1 MGLLDAINIGSSGLF
16 SHGKRLEIHAKNIA
30 NADTPN
36 YQRKIPILMAT
47 EDISFQGVLTNMK
60 DNVFASGTLPH
71 KTGGVNFTG
80 IIEDPTPGDL
90 VYSPGHPD
98 ADKNGYIR
106 RSNVNPMIDIA
117 DATMSSRAY
126 EASLALVSLTKTMAQ
141 RAAEIG
147 K

>member
-1 MGLLDAINIGSSGLF
+1 MGLLDAINIGESGLVT
-16 SHGKRLEIHAKNIA
+16 HGKRLEVHAKNIA
-30 NADTPN
+30 NIDTPN
-36 YQRKIPILMAT
+36 YRRKIPILMAT

-80 IIEDPTPGDL
+80 IVEDPTPGDL

-98 ADKNGYIR
+98 ADQNGYIR
-106 RSNVNPMIDIA
+106 RSNVNPMIDVA
-117 DATMSSRAY
+117 DATMTSRAY
-126 EASLALVSLTKTMAQ
+126 EANLAMVSVTKTMAQ
-141 RAAEIG
+141 RATEIG

>member
-1 MGLLDAINIGSSGLF
+1 MGLLDTINIGSQGLYA
-16 SHGKRLEIHAKNIA
+16 HGQRLQVHAKNIA
-30 NADTPN
+30 NVDTPN

-47 EDISFQGVLTNMK
+47 EDVSFQNVLSNMK
-60 DNVFASGTLPH
+60 DNVFASGVLPH
-71 KTGGVNFTG
+71 KSGGVNFTG

-98 ADKNGYIR
+98 ADRNGYIR
-106 RSNVNPMIDIA
+106 RSNVNPMIDVA
-117 DATMSSRAY
+117 DAQMSSRAY
-126 EASLALVSLTKTMAQ
+126 EASLALVSITKTMAQ

>member
-1 MGLLDAINIGSSGLF
+1 MGLLEAIDIGSSGL
-16 SHGKRLEIHAKNIA
+16 SAHGRRLEVHAKNIA

-36 YQRKIPILMAT
+36 YQRKIPVLMAT
-47 EDISFQGVLTNMK
+47 EDVSFQGVMANMK
-60 DNVFASGTLPH
+60 DNVFKSGILPH
-71 KTGGVNFTG
+71 KSGGVNFTG
-80 IIEDPTPGDL
+80 VVEDPAQGDL

-126 EASLALVSLTKTMAQ
+126 EASLALVSLTKAMAQ
-141 RAAEIG
+141 RATEIG